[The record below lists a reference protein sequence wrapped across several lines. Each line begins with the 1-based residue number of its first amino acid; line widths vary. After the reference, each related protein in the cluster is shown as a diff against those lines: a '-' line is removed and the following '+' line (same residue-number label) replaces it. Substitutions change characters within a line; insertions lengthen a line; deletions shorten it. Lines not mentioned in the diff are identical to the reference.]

1 MRSVEDALNRG
12 FTFAFRHWTTTAS
25 LWALLTVG
33 GAVLTP
39 WLESLGFETMA
50 QLLYW
55 AYRPLCPQR
64 PDHSFF
70 IAGYKM
76 AFEQRE
82 TAMFLAG
89 AAAGPLHALL
99 RPARLRIPGWLVP
112 LALVPMLID
121 VATQSAGLREG
132 DAFWRVV
139 TGAMAVVP
147 FVLWSYPH
155 LEADFRK
162 SFERDDAA
170 VYSPTG

>member
-1 MRSVEDALNRG
+1 MRSFEDALNRG
-12 FTFAFRHWTTTAS
+12 FTFAFRHWTTTVS
-25 LWALLTVG
+25 LWALLTVA

-39 WLESLGFETMA
+39 WLASRGFGTAA

-70 IAGYKM
+70 VAGYKM

-99 RPARLRIPGWLVP
+99 RPMRFRCSGRLVL
-112 LALVPMLID
+112 LALVPMLVD
-121 VATQSAGLREG
+121 VATQSVGLRDG

-139 TGAMAVVP
+139 TGAIAVVP

-162 SFERDDAA
+162 SFDRDTASA
-170 VYSPTG
+170 YNTAG